1 MPDTDTHVPDEHNP
15 AMPVCA
21 PNGTQVAHDACGVWV
36 VANPD
41 GTGEPQ
47 PVDELV

>member
-1 MPDTDTHVPDEHNP
+1 MFPMSTIP